1 MKTKIIKAVSVVA
14 AMACLL
20 CFPVK
25 ASATAQQGTNGT
37 ELEVVQAQQLEIQ
50 LGQAWTVLSY
60 SSVPMP
66 VNIRMPSPW
75 VRTACCGWKSAAVR
89 TIC

>member
-37 ELEVVQAQQLEIQ
+37 ELEVVQAAETVPLQARK
-50 LGQAWTVLSY
+50 GQETDRTDVSYTLLRKVPSEETDRYCLSWWY
-60 SSVPMP
+60 
-66 VNIRMPSPW
+66 
-75 VRTACCGWKSAAVR
+75 RTCR
-89 TIC
+89 

>member
-50 LGQAWTVLSY
+50 LGQAWTGVEFQLRTDAG
-60 SSVPMP
+60 
-66 VNIRMPSPW
+66 NIRMPSPW
-75 VRTACCGWKSAAVR
+75 VRTVCCGWKSEAVR